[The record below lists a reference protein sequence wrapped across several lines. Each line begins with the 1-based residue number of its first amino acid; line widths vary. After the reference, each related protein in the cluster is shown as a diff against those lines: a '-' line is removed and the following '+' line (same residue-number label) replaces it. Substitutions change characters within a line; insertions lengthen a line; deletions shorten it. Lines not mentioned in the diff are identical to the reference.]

1 MNLLHFNLPFLGS
14 QPECAAV
21 NLLHFNLTFLW
32 NSPSVQQWTYCSSEL
47 TTFQALHFKGPSC
60 SSEPATFQPYL
71 FGVPAGA
78 CSSELT
84 TFQRYILGVP
94 AGACSSELT
103 TFQRYILGVPA
114 AACSSEPATFQPYS
128 FRVTDRVCSS
138 ELTTFQRYLLGV
150 PARVCSSELTAF
162 QLALGVPAWV
172 CSSEFLYTS
181 TLPFRDPSSSVQQWA
196 YHTSTPVKRRISG
209 FVPDQNSKK
218 RAPGRWTKSGKGAR
232 RACAI
237 ILPIFCYY
245 FLIICWCLTF
255 LVHFSLLFFLLS
267 TNNSARIVKVK
278 NAQKK

>member
-21 NLLHFNLTFLW
+21 NLLHFNLTFLG

-71 FGVPAGA
+71 F
-78 CSSELT
+78 
-84 TFQRYILGVP
+84 GVP

-255 LVHFSLLFFLLS
+255 FGAFF
-267 TNNSARIVKVK
+267 AFIFF
-278 NAQKK
+278 AIYQ